1 MFCSRLFQLCYQYYH
16 CVNCCLQ
23 VNAVYWCQWSCYT
36 CCKLA
41 WHEWGGKSGLQKP
54 WFPGPWDCAKNG
66 QKMDV
71 KGPNKTRQGPQ
82 ITLNSEYK
90 TCLGLKI
97 VGYRSIINLIK
108 PKIIIC
114 LPLLL
119 MWTSALYIRFNGNP
133 DLVIRFIQFH
143 YCTVSNPGTGADD
156 AFVLKRGM

>member
-1 MFCSRLFQLCYQYYH
+1 MLCIGANDH
-16 CVNCCLQ
+16 ATHVVNWRDMNEVAKVVYRNHGSQ
-23 VNAVYWCQWSCYT
+23 VLETV
-36 CCKLA
+36 
-41 WHEWGGKSGLQKP
+41 
-54 WFPGPWDCAKNG
+54 

-119 MWTSALYIRFNGNP
+119 M
-133 DLVIRFIQFH
+133 
-143 YCTVSNPGTGADD
+143 
-156 AFVLKRGM
+156 